1 MLTICTHF
9 NNFKLRRNLSI
20 FFFRKTKCFT
30 SSSHRVLFSPP
41 TAVPSYLPA
50 PARSCLRAF
59 AVAVLTARLSPHR
72 TTQSSPPPD
81 PSLQGPPSPSRP
93 SGLPFLLLGCPSC
106 HTVTAECTL
115 HFVHTYC
122 SVLVCPATSALRTG
136 VLSVHCWTLAW
147 TMPALK

>member
-20 FFFRKTKCFT
+20 FLLEKQSVSPAVATGSCFPHLQQCLPT
-30 SSSHRVLFSPP
+30 LQPQHAPASGPLQLLSSLPVFLLTEPHRAPLLQILLCRAHPRHPAHQRSRSSSL
-41 TAVPSYLPA
+41 
-50 PARSCLRAF
+50 
-59 AVAVLTARLSPHR
+59 AVLPVTLI
-72 TTQSSPPPD
+72 
-81 PSLQGPPSPSRP
+81 
-93 SGLPFLLLGCPSC
+93 
-106 HTVTAECTL
+106 TAECTL
-115 HFVHTYC
+115 HFVHTHC